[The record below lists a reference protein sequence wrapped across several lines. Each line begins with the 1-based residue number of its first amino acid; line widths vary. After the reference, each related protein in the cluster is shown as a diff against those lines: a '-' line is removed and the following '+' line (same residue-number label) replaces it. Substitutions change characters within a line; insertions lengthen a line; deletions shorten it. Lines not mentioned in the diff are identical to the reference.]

1 MRATEQNIRLRF
13 MQALKLYDL
22 LEPNEDEFATYR
34 LNREALAKRFPGFL
48 PNYDFQ
54 CVPKAEELFEFIETN
69 DEHLS
74 GWFSAAWLEGSQHT
88 GMELTALGINDL
100 DFNPGLTYDLYPPLY
115 DKVDFSP
122 FDSLC
127 VTRQFNVYRVMD
139 RETGEVYIE
148 DSPLAWYRG
157 SLDFTFI
164 GPQTLFETRYDQNNG
179 YGHCIYRLID
189 GKMVESQIEHL
200 DELKAIDMAFDGP
213 PSDEFDLEGEY
224 LKLTSNEPELIHDL
238 LERFPLCLEHL
249 GDEIKDNP
257 NFIRWAAVHDLG
269 ALQFASTRLRSDK
282 AFLIDFVMNYPGNIT
297 ELASN
302 LFKFLDPSLKNNAQ
316 IALAIMDRNPESY
329 DSLCIGL
336 RHNSEIKE
344 WFRKGLM
351 REYGIPEC
359 KLRWL
364 DVHEQPELLQ
374 TRIINQLIEHA
385 LQEGLEDAHEH
396 IDYFIRRGGRLYYFS
411 DQPIGV
417 LDMEL
422 PELFTDVVSS
432 SFLFGGQLVLEHSR
446 SQVYSLYGFKGN
458 LLIPNKCHDA
468 DLLLNGDVVVR
479 TFADPGFQYWSWRQT
494 VELLHEPLTFTH
506 LHTFGDTDVLPEW
519 LYVED
524 RDVLKLKPNGVMEP
538 ERNVELLPT
547 IFDDPNKAILNVLE
561 DPKLFSLLAPET
573 QSNKRLQRSFLVS
586 QDTISPWLR
595 SFPTLKLSTTFT
607 SDEVLKY
614 LEQGVLEL
622 DVLEPG
628 RHIHP
633 VDKDP
638 HALHFLIAGLRNRSQ
653 NCLSI
658 QTVKVLMANA
668 SREQWAEL
676 LAVNGELF
684 MHAPLAIRSDLEL
697 ARTAALQAGCAYQVF
712 YASDEIK
719 NNLEFAL
726 DVVNAHAKAI
736 TYFEHLASQSE
747 FLANALQAYRSDRDA
762 IDDNNEL
769 PF

>member
-1 MRATEQNIRLRF
+1 MRANEHHIRIRF

-22 LEPNEDEFATYR
+22 LEPNEDELATCR

-48 PNYDFQ
+48 PDFDFQ

-69 DEHLS
+69 DEHVS
-74 GWFSAAWLEGSQHT
+74 GWFSASWLEGSQHT
-88 GMELTALGINDL
+88 GMGLTPLGASDL
-100 DFNPGLTYDLYPPLY
+100 DFQPGLAYDLYPTLY
-115 DKVDFSP
+115 DKVVFSS

-148 DSPLAWYRG
+148 NSPLAWYRG
-157 SLDFTFI
+157 SLDFTFL
-164 GPQTLFETRYDQNNG
+164 GPLAVFETRYDQNNG
-179 YGHCIYRLID
+179 HGHCLYRLVN
-189 GKMVESQIEHL
+189 GKMVESQIENL

-213 PSDEFDLEGEY
+213 PSDEFDLVGEY
-224 LKLTSNEPELIHDL
+224 LKFTPTNPELLHDL
-238 LERFPLCLEHL
+238 LERFPLCLERL

-257 NFIRWAAVHDLG
+257 TFIRWAAVHDLG

-282 AFLIDFVMNYPGNIT
+282 AFLFDFVMNYPGNSMN
-297 ELASN
+297 LASN
-302 LFKFLDPSLKNNAQ
+302 LFKFLDSSLKNDVD
-316 IALAIMDRNPESY
+316 IARAIINKDTESF
-329 DSLCIGL
+329 DSLPIRL
-336 RHNSEIKE
+336 RHNAWLKE
-344 WFRKGLM
+344 RFRKELM

-359 KLRWL
+359 QLRWL
-364 DVHEQPELLQ
+364 DLHEQPELLQ
-374 TRIINQLIEHA
+374 LRIINRLIDQA
-385 LQEGLEDAHEH
+385 FQEGIEDAEEH
-396 IDYFIRRGGRLYYFS
+396 IDFFIRESGRLYYFS

-446 SQVYSLYGFKGN
+446 SQVYSLYDFKGN
-458 LLIPNKCHDA
+458 VLIPNKCHDA
-468 DLLLNGDVVVR
+468 DLLLNGDVIVR
-479 TFADPGFQYWSWRQT
+479 TFAEPGFQYWGWRQY
-494 VELLHEPLTFTH
+494 VQLLHEPLTFTH
-506 LHTFGDTDVLPEW
+506 LHTYGDIDILPEW

-524 RDVLKLKPNGVMEP
+524 RDILNPKPNGFMEP
-538 ERNVELLPT
+538 ERNVELLRT
-547 IFDDPNKAILNVLE
+547 VYDDPNKAILNVLE

-586 QDTISPWLR
+586 QDTLSPWLR
-595 SFPTLKLSTTFT
+595 SFPVLKLSTTFT

-638 HALHFLIAGLRNRSQ
+638 HALHFLVAGLQNRSQ

-658 QTVKVLMANA
+658 QTMKVLMVNA

-684 MHAPLAIRSDLEL
+684 MHAPSAIRSDLEL

-726 DVVNAHAKAI
+726 DVVNAHANAI

-747 FLANALQAYRSDRDA
+747 FLADALQAYRSDRDA
-762 IDDNNEL
+762 MDDNDL

>member
-1 MRATEQNIRLRF
+1 MRATEHHIRIRF

-22 LEPNEDEFATYR
+22 LESNEDENSTYR

-54 CVPKAEELFEFIETN
+54 WVPNAEVLFEFIETN

-74 GWFSAAWLEGSQHT
+74 GWFSTSWLEGSQRP
-88 GMELTALGINDL
+88 GMGLTPLRANDL

-122 FDSLC
+122 FDTLC

-139 RETGEVYIE
+139 RETEEVYIE

-164 GPQTLFETRYDQNNG
+164 GPHTIFETKYDQNNG
-179 YGHCIYRLID
+179 YSHCIYRLID
-189 GKMVESQIEHL
+189 GKMVESQIENI

-224 LKLTSNEPELIHDL
+224 LKFSLNKPELIHDL

-249 GDEIKDNP
+249 GDEIMDNP
-257 NFIRWAAVHDLG
+257 DFIRWAAVHDLG

-282 AFLIDFVMNYPGNIT
+282 AFLIDFVKDYPRSQR
-297 ELASN
+297 ELAAN
-302 LFKFLDPSLKNNAQ
+302 LFKFLDPSLNNDAN
-316 IALAIMDRNPESY
+316 IALAIMERNPDSY

-336 RHNSEIKE
+336 RHNSEVKE

-359 KLRWL
+359 QLRWL
-364 DVHEQPELLQ
+364 DIHEQPELLQ
-374 TRIINQLIEHA
+374 IRIINRLIDQA
-385 LQEGLEDAHEH
+385 FQEGIEDAEEH
-396 IDYFIRRGGRLYYFS
+396 IDFFIRKGARVYYFS
-411 DQPIGV
+411 DRPMEI
-417 LDMEL
+417 LDMDL
-422 PELFTDVVSS
+422 PELFTDIVSS

-446 SQVYSLYGFKGN
+446 SQVYSLYDFKGN

-468 DLLLNGDVVVR
+468 DLLLNGDLVVR
-479 TFADPGFQYWSWRQT
+479 TYAEPGFQYWGWRQA
-494 VELLHEPLTFTH
+494 VQFLNEPLTLTH
-506 LHTFGDTDVLPEW
+506 LHTYGDLDILPEW

-524 RDVLKLKPNGVMEP
+524 RDVLRLKPNGVMEP
-538 ERNVELLPT
+538 VRDVELLRT
-547 IFDDPNKAILNVLE
+547 IYDDPNKAILNVLE
-561 DPKLFSLLAPET
+561 DPTLFSLLAPET
-573 QSNKRLQRSFLVS
+573 QVHGRLQRNLLVS
-586 QDTISPWLR
+586 RDTISPWLR
-595 SFPTLKLSTTFT
+595 AFPTLNLSTTFT
-607 SDEVLKY
+607 SDEVLKH
-614 LEQGVLEL
+614 LEQGALEL

-638 HALHFLIAGLRNRSQ
+638 NALYFLVAALRNRTQ

-658 QTVKVLMANA
+658 QTIKLLMENA

-684 MHAPLAIRSDLEL
+684 MHAPIAIRSDIEL
-697 ARTAALQAGCAYQVF
+697 ARIAALQESCAHQVF

-719 NNLEFAL
+719 NNLEFAIE
-726 DVVNAHAKAI
+726 VVDAHENAI

-747 FLANALQAYRSDRDA
+747 FLADALQAYRSDRNA
-762 IDDNNEL
+762 IDDNEL